1 MRIDFERSGGFAGM
15 RITTT
20 IDTQT
25 LPPDQANELTQL
37 VASSGF
43 FSLPATFPS
52 TGGADQYTYTVTIND
67 QGRQHTVVVK
77 DGSIPPALQPLI
89 QQLTGLARRR

>member
-1 MRIDFERSGGFAGM
+1 MRINFERSGGFAGM

-20 IDTQT
+20 VDTQS
-25 LPPDQANELTQL
+25 LPADQASELNQL

-43 FSLPATFPS
+43 FNLPATIPS
-52 TGGADQYTYTVTIND
+52 TGGADQYTYTVTISD

-77 DGSIPPALQPLI
+77 DGSIPPALQPLL
-89 QQLTGLARRR
+89 QRLTGLARRT